1 MSLRDT
7 DFIIDETNFVERCQI
22 RPEGYG
28 LVPRDLEMY
37 PTGGYSSCKEMSAL
51 NEEIPVIP
59 MEEWPERIAEKVAK
73 KTQLSDILKR
83 NKNFKVLNQGNSNYC
98 WAYASV
104 GAVMVL
110 RALHNLPYVRLS
122 GHAVGWKIKGGRNQ
136 GGWSAHAMQ
145 FICEH
150 GVPSVAKWK
159 EQSWDRSQD
168 NASTWEDAER
178 YKILENW
185 ADVDAPVYN
194 RDLSI
199 QQQGTLLLL
208 NVPEPSDYNFWS
220 HAVLGL
226 DLVDFDKGLSARDPM
241 RYGRRIENSWGE
253 EWGEEGFGVLAPKK
267 GWADNAVGA
276 RSVVFSD
283 AA

>member
-7 DFIIDETNFVERCQI
+7 DFIIDEDNFIERAQV

-28 LVPRDLEMY
+28 LVPREFGEY
-37 PTGGYSSCKEMSAL
+37 PTGCYATSRVMSAL
-51 NEEIPVIP
+51 NEDLPIIP

-73 KTQLSDILKR
+73 KTQLSDVLKR
-83 NKNFKVLNQGNSNYC
+83 SPLFKCLNQGNSNYC

-136 GGWSAHAMQ
+136 GGWSAHAMD
-145 FICEH
+145 FIAAKGAPSIEH
-150 GVPSVAKWK
+150 WK
-159 EQSWDRSQD
+159 EQSWERSQD
-168 NASTWEDAER
+168 NDATWKDAEN
-178 YKILENW
+178 YMILEGW
-185 ADVDAPVYN
+185 ADIDAPAYD
-194 RDLSI
+194 RDLSVE
-199 QQQGTLLLL
+199 QQGTVLLR
-208 NVPEPSDYNFWS
+208 NVPEPSDYNWWG
-220 HAVLGL
+220 HAVLGV
-226 DLVDFDKGLSARDPM
+226 DLVDYDKGLSARDPM
-241 RYGRRIENSWGE
+241 RYGRRIMNSWGTQ
-253 EWGEEGFGVLAPKK
+253 WGENGFGVLAPRK

-276 RSVVFSD
+276 RSVVFSE